1 MAMQERA
8 VRTKQLL
15 IVSAAEIFT
24 HDGFASSSLA
34 EISSRAGVSG
44 GALHFHFKNKQVLGE
59 AVESAALHMLHEI
72 MKSTSV
78 DGPSPLQIVIDA
90 SHLLAQRVADDV
102 ILRAGMRLSSDA
114 TWKGRVELWREW
126 RSWVQT
132 ILIDAGEQGNLA
144 SDIELSDAV
153 CAITATVAG
162 LEMLGRID
170 GDTDT
175 QWCSRDTITR
185 FWYLIL
191 PRLASE
197 AAKPAL
203 VAEGPQAGDRL
214 AV

>member
-1 MAMQERA
+1 
-8 VRTKQLL
+8 
-15 IVSAAEIFT
+15 
-24 HDGFASSSLA
+24 
-34 EISSRAGVSG
+34 
-44 GALHFHFKNKQVLGE
+44 
-59 AVESAALHMLHEI
+59 